1 MTGDAF
7 MRKTTILNMMIAVLS
22 VVLCIVLCSCSSND
36 YNNTEKDTLK
46 PDPTDVSPT
55 TQETSSGH
63 LETEVQVSETVK
75 DESWKQ
81 IYLNCLNGNDDE
93 YFEFALV
100 YVNEDDIPE
109 LYKHG
114 KKRPSSSELCWIF
127 ENEVYSQAMFID
139 GFEYYEKG
147 NLFMSTGVQSGI
159 QGDFVYQI
167 NDSEA
172 TKLSQGTASRV
183 IQGQER
189 FTWNGEDVTEEEY
202 EALRNAAFDS
212 TNATTVNEYYTISD
226 LLK

>member
-1 MTGDAF
+1 MTGDPF

-36 YNNTEKDTLK
+36 FNNTEKDTLK
-46 PDPTDVSPT
+46 SDPTDVSPT

-63 LETEVQVSETVK
+63 LETEVQVSESVK

-100 YVNEDDIPE
+100 YVDGDDIPE
-109 LYKHG
+109 LYKHA
-114 KKRPSSSELCWIF
+114 KQRPKSSELCWIYD
-127 ENEVYSQAMFID
+127 NAVYSQALFVD
-139 GFEYYEKG
+139 SFEYYEKD
-147 NLFMSTGVQSGI
+147 NLFFSTGIQSGV
-159 QGDFVYQI
+159 QGDFIYQI
-167 NDSEA
+167 NGTEA
-172 TKLSQGTASRV
+172 TRLCQGTVSRM

-189 FTWNGEDVTEEEY
+189 YTWNGENVTESEY
-202 EALRNAAFDS
+202 ESLRSSAFNS
-212 TNATTVNEYYTISD
+212 SIAKTISEYNSISN